1 MLEKIS
7 FTKLIKE
14 ELTTNTYKE
23 SEIKS
28 LLAAFI
34 KVNGIISFSNG
45 GEKLTLKT
53 ENANIAKFIYGL
65 LKERYPRA
73 IVSFSFV
80 KVMKLYK
87 STSYLINIVSGVED
101 IIKGLPVDLLNSKI
115 PYELHNKEEKV
126 RGYLIGTFLAS
137 GSCNDPHTSNYHL
150 EFSFND
156 EEYAT
161 SILRLTNKIKSTIF
175 NFKTIK
181 RRNKYVVYL
190 KRSDQISDFLA
201 FLNANNSCIEFENIR
216 MDRDFSNTTNRLMN
230 CDSYNFKKTLDI
242 ANKQI
247 EYIKLIDEKL
257 GIDNIQNIKLKTLCK
272 LRIDNPEA
280 NYNELASLLSEEL
293 EETISKSNVNHLMIK
308 IKKMAESF

>member
-34 KVNGIISFSNG
+34 KVNGIISFSND